1 MPGGSPWTA
10 RRSPCPRPQR
20 RRGGCGG
27 VGQRGGG
34 GRSWPFTAAALT
46 PTGPNACGAREGV
59 PGAPPA
65 SRRGG
70 GRGDGGDEVWG
81 ARRSEDPRGLQVPTR
96 VEDSKFGGYGAARGN
111 ASVPASLALAASCLR
126 VHLRVPLR
134 EKRGQRRVTRS
145 VPPARPPARGA
156 GGLAVTSGQQP
167 FGAPLCGFALSRH
180 GLAAQ
185 LATVTALAEDASGPR
200 AGWGAGF
207 LCISFT
213 TPRSWC
219 LFPLCLRNQGVKS
232 RAPQL
237 WSYGKKERPTF

>member
-46 PTGPNACGAREGV
+46 PTGPNARGAREGV

-81 ARRSEDPRGLQVPTR
+81 ARRGEDPRGLQVPTR

-111 ASVPASLALAASCLR
+111 ASVPASLALAALCLR

-134 EKRGQRRVTRS
+134 EKCGQRRVTRS
-145 VPPARPPARGA
+145 VPPARPH
-156 GGLAVTSGQQP
+156 
-167 FGAPLCGFALSRH
+167 GAPGALPSPP
-180 GLAAQ
+180 G
-185 LATVTALAEDASGPR
+185 SGPS
-200 AGWGAGF
+200 G
-207 LCISFT
+207 L
-213 TPRSWC
+213 RSAAS
-219 LFPLCLRNQGVKS
+219 P
-232 RAPQL
+232 
-237 WSYGKKERPTF
+237 